1 METKK
6 IIECLEMCAEKLGC
20 QRYIVGNCEENVRI
34 GNVLDEAAERLE
46 ELEKRNDVL
55 HEDNSRL
62 LDRIADYE
70 CRIAELKKQ
79 LSENLN
85 WISVEDERKPK
96 NLHNYFI
103 AYVFGTCDE
112 HLFGESMY
120 IADKG
125 NGIVDG
131 AHFTNEGVD
140 GMRVTHWMEIPK
152 LPEPTKPKVSTFKD
166 VLLEKFPE
174 ANFDLIVAAL
184 CVHVFFPQFD
194 VEKHVCRNE
203 NCEQCWSRPYFKE
216 EGGE

>member
-20 QRYIVGNCEENVRI
+20 HRYIVGNCEENVSI

-46 ELEKRNDVL
+46 ELDAELEKRTIND
-55 HEDNSRL
+55 RP
-62 LDRIADYE
+62 YE
-70 CRIAELKKQ
+70 
-79 LSENLN
+79 

-131 AHFTNEGVD
+131 AHFANEGVD

-152 LPEPTKPKVSTFKD
+152 LPEPPKPKVSTFKD